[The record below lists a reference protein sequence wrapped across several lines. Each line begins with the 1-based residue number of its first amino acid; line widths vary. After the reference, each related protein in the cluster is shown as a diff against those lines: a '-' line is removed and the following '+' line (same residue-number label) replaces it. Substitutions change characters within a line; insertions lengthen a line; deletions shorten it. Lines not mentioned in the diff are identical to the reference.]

1 MNANSSTRSTSCKRR
16 AALLGI
22 ILLAGSLTTMTTP
35 ATPAD
40 AAPASVIGPV
50 FPVYYL
56 WWTSN
61 HWRDRLGP
69 NYPYTATPS
78 PLPAALDTTGCGA
91 RNRYPGNTLTDVSQ
105 HLAYDQTQASVIEQ
119 DVRLAASLG
128 VTGFAVNWN
137 GTGQATQTPTDD
149 ADNQRL
155 QWMVDAVHTVNA
167 EGTPFRLVLN
177 YKGSANVLPVQAIT
191 NDLHYFTDRYG
202 NDPALDHT
210 WSPLPEVWWAGSW
223 KYTDAEIADVRSA
236 TSGNAYL
243 IGDEKPTTWN
253 TNRAANLDG
262 ASYYWS
268 SQNPYKNPSSF
279 RQLAVWADLL
289 RSQGKAWIAP
299 LTPGYNA
306 QLLYGTSTCVPR
318 NDGQTMHDLYVGNA
332 RSNPQ
337 GWFFIS
343 WNEIAEGSYIVP
355 LTRYGTRYTDRL
367 RDLITTGQ

>member
-1 MNANSSTRSTSCKRR
+1 
-16 AALLGI
+16 
-22 ILLAGSLTTMTTP
+22 MTTP

-40 AAPASVIGPV
+40 AAPTSAIGPV

-78 PLPAALDTTGCGA
+78 PLPAVLDATGCGA

-105 HLAYDQTQASVIEQ
+105 HLAYDQTQASVIDA

-137 GTGQATQTPTDD
+137 GTGQPAQTPTDD

-167 EGTPFRLVLN
+167 EGTPFHLVLN
-177 YKGSANVLPVQAIT
+177 YKGSANVLPVGAIT
-191 NDLHYFTDRYG
+191 NDLRYFTDRYG

-223 KYTDAEIADVRSA
+223 KYTDTEIADVRNVTA
-236 TSGNAYL
+236 GAAYL

-253 TNRAANLDG
+253 TNRSANLDG

-279 RQLAVWADLL
+279 RQLSVWADLL
-289 RSQGKAWIAP
+289 RSQGKTWIAP

-318 NDGQTMHDLYVGNA
+318 NNGQTMHDLYVGNV

-367 RDLITTGQ
+367 RDLVTTGQ